1 MTIKL
6 ATAIRN
12 SRADVIATA
21 IDAGS
26 TGGMLTIYSGTRPAT
41 PGGAID
47 PFTNLVLGELT
58 FSDPC
63 KSSVDNGVLTFA
75 SIAQDASANN
85 SGTATWARITNSDG
99 GFVMD
104 LDVTNNSGNGDIKLN
119 STDIIQGGPISIISA
134 SLTEGLVLYVT
145 PPSSN

>member
-6 ATAIRN
+6 ATAARN
-12 SRADVIATA
+12 SRAQVLADA

-26 TGGMLTIYSGTRPAT
+26 AGGVLTIYSGTRPAT
-41 PGGAID
+41 AGGAID

-58 FSDPC
+58 FSHPC
-63 KSSVDNGVLTFA
+63 KSSIDNGVLTFA
-75 SIAQDASANN
+75 SIAQDAAANN

-104 LDVTNNSGNGDIKLN
+104 MDVTNNSGNGDIKLN

-134 SLTEGLVLYVT
+134 SLTEG
-145 PPSSN
+145 NG

>member
-6 ATAIRN
+6 ATAVRN
-12 SRADVIATA
+12 TRAQAIADA

-26 TGGMLTIYSGTRPAT
+26 TGGWLRIYSGTRPAT
-41 PGGAID
+41 AGGSID
-47 PFTNLVLGELT
+47 PFTNLVMGELN
-58 FSDPC
+58 FSKPC
-63 KSSVDNGVLTFA
+63 KSSIDNGVLTFA

-99 GFVMD
+99 GFCMD

-119 STDIIQGGPISIISA
+119 STDKGYYA
-134 SLTEGLVLYVT
+134 KAA
-145 PPSSN
+145 